1 MSGRTGT
8 ASTTTVTSTGVD
20 VWAGS
25 VEQSEVA
32 GTVRRAAA
40 GEQAAWDEIVA
51 SFGGLIW
58 TIAGAHRLGPADA
71 AEVTQNTWMR
81 LVENLAA
88 IREPERLAGWIAT
101 TARRECL
108 RLLRVRGREV
118 VTADETAFD
127 ALPAGP
133 TPEEQ
138 LLDRERD
145 RILWRAFAQLPQRCR
160 ALLQLVV
167 VASPSYVEVAA
178 ALDMPVG
185 SIGPTRSRC
194 LKRLR
199 TLMEGDASRTGAG
212 G

>member
-1 MSGRTGT
+1 MGGRMDT
-8 ASTTTVTSTGVD
+8 ASTTRFMATVPSRTGVD

-32 GTVRRAAA
+32 GTVLRAAA
-40 GEQAAWDEIVA
+40 GDRSAWDEIVA
-51 SFGGLIW
+51 SFSGLIW
-58 TIAGAHRLGPADA
+58 TIASAHRLGPADA
-71 AEVTQNTWMR
+71 AEITQTTWMR
-81 LVENLAA
+81 LVENLAT
-88 IREPERLAGWIAT
+88 IREPERLAGWIST

-108 RLLRVRGREV
+108 RMLRLRGREV
-118 VTADETAFD
+118 ITDEETTFD
-127 ALPAGP
+127 AGPTGP

-145 RILWRAFAQLPQRCR
+145 RILWRAFAQLPDRCR

-199 TLMEGDASRTGAG
+199 TLMVGAG